1 MACAEEQLARRQ
13 SECLGEERGPELRER
28 KAEGKWLRTRPISH
42 TFGSHGTWRGAEK
55 LLLNLTAWHTVSSGN
70 HKAEAA
76 P

>member
-13 SECLGEERGPELRER
+13 SECLWEERGPELRER
-28 KAEGKWLRTRPISH
+28 KAEGKWLRTRSISH
-42 TFGSHGTWRGAEK
+42 TCGSHGIWRRAEK
-55 LLLNLTAWHTVSSGN
+55 LLLNLTAWHTVSRGN